1 MVIDLR
7 VPSCRIPE
15 YQVAGRG
22 CPWRVGQGKRG
33 SLEKVESKIKDKWR
47 QNSKSASSLGPW
59 RKLKGSEYIT
69 SNRSHSPKE
78 VISWAYFCIVEVKHD
93 SRKKQN
99 SLEIMTWLKAH
110 TAKS

>member
-1 MVIDLR
+1 MQEEAAHGGWVKGREEVWKKWKVRLR
-7 VPSCRIPE
+7 
-15 YQVAGRG
+15 
-22 CPWRVGQGKRG
+22 
-33 SLEKVESKIKDKWR
+33 DKWR